1 MKSLLQMIYNNM
13 VLEVIKTLSI
23 KKSIIQMLLH
33 QTVVRK
39 LDGLALSTL
48 VFLILPWGGGE
59 LS

>member
-48 VFLILPWGGGE
+48 VFLILPLGVGGN
-59 LS
+59 